1 MSKSEDYLDDLLNSV
16 SDANRRNNKKDIE
29 NLIQSMNE
37 EAAKPREREKKP
49 VEKKHEDYSGTG
61 FQREFEQEL
70 ATGEA
75 DDFLQEFEMEL
86 DEEASNQADIDVRKD
101 QPSDAKADSTTTKRP
116 EVSGQAEASSQAGT
130 SSQTGALNQPEETK
144 QSLDASKTISPKT
157 SDTATDESAQS
168 DMMEDVDDIMDA
180 VRKKVGDPGE
190 KEHLD
195 TSKASE
201 DDASEEEPLG
211 FFDTLDED
219 STAEIPEAPKTES
232 EEEEPLL
239 SEDDDAVNL
248 MDMLSG
254 DSDLSDIGD
263 LLKADENGEEVEH
276 TEDEDGEVQDE
287 FERLGSIEELKDL
300 KEAKEK
306 RKKQGFFSKILSAL
320 FGPDEEEDDT
330 KIAEDDS
337 LGSISSEN
345 REILKEI
352 DADEGADKKSK
363 KEKKKKEKKEKKEK
377 PKKEKAPKVKK
388 EKPPKEIDHTPPLPK
403 KPVILIFV
411 MALSILIL
419 ILLGSSNLQY
429 GQDIQ
434 QAKDDFAS
442 GSYVTAF
449 QTVAGSSL
457 KGKDE
462 NFYKK
467 AQMLASIQSEIQS
480 YESLSG
486 INENEM
492 ALDALIRGYGRCVD
506 GADLAQQYEIT
517 DEMAGLKAQILQ
529 QLSDHFGVSE
539 EKAAELHAMK
549 KRTDYTKAIQE
560 ILAGAGLE

>member
-61 FQREFEQEL
+61 FLREFEKEL
-70 ATGEA
+70 ATGAA

-86 DEEASNQADIDVRKD
+86 DEEASNQADIDVKED
-101 QPSDAKADSTTTKRP
+101 QTSDMEAASATK
-116 EVSGQAEASSQAGT
+116 
-130 SSQTGALNQPEETK
+130 QPEAANQSEETN
-144 QSLDASKTISPKT
+144 QLRDASEPISSEGT
-157 SDTATDESAQS
+157 GMATDGSAPS
-168 DMMEDVDDIMDA
+168 DMMGDVDDIMDA
-180 VRKKVGDPGE
+180 VRKKVGDSGE
-190 KEHLD
+190 EEHMD
-195 TSKASE
+195 TSKTPE
-201 DDASEEEPLG
+201 DDASEEEESLG

-219 STAEIPEAPKTES
+219 SAAEIPEAPKTES

-239 SEDDDAVNL
+239 SEDDDAINL

-254 DSDLSDIGD
+254 DADLSDIGD
-263 LLKADENGEEVEH
+263 LLKADENGEELEH
-276 TEDEDGEVQDE
+276 SEDEDGEVQDE

-306 RKKQGFFSKILSAL
+306 RKKQGFFSKIMSVL

-345 REILKEI
+345 REILKEM
-352 DADEGADKKSK
+352 DADEETGKKGK

-377 PKKEKAPKVKK
+377 AKKEKAPKVKK
-388 EKPPKEIDHTPPLPK
+388 EKPPKEIDRTPPLPK
-403 KPVILIFV
+403 KPVILIFI

-429 GQDIQ
+429 GQDMQ

-449 QTVAGSSL
+449 QTVAGSSV

-467 AQMLASIQSEIQS
+467 AQVLASIQSEYQS

-506 GADLAQQYEIT
+506 GVDLAQEYEIT
-517 DEMAGLKAQILQ
+517 DEMEGLKAQILQ

-539 EKAAELHAMK
+539 EKAAELHAMT

-560 ILAGAGLE
+560 ILAAAGLE

>member
-61 FQREFEQEL
+61 FLREFEKEL
-70 ATGEA
+70 ATGAA

-86 DEEASNQADIDVRKD
+86 DEEASNQADIDVKED
-101 QPSDAKADSTTTKRP
+101 QTSDMEAASATK
-116 EVSGQAEASSQAGT
+116 
-130 SSQTGALNQPEETK
+130 QPEAANQSEETN
-144 QSLDASKTISPKT
+144 QLRDASESISSEGT
-157 SDTATDESAQS
+157 DMATDGSTAS
-168 DMMEDVDDIMDA
+168 DMMGDVDDIMDA
-180 VRKKVGDPGE
+180 VRKKVGDSGE
-190 KEHLD
+190 EEHMD
-195 TSKASE
+195 TSKTPE
-201 DDASEEEPLG
+201 DDASEEEEPLG

-219 STAEIPEAPKTES
+219 SAAEISEAPKTES

-239 SEDDDAVNL
+239 SEDDDAINL

-254 DSDLSDIGD
+254 DADLSDIGD
-263 LLKADENGEEVEH
+263 LLKADENGEELAH
-276 TEDEDGEVQDE
+276 SEDEDGEVQDE

-306 RKKQGFFSKILSAL
+306 RKKQGFFSKIMSVL

-345 REILKEI
+345 REILKEM
-352 DADEGADKKSK
+352 DADEGAGKKGK

-377 PKKEKAPKVKK
+377 AKKEKAPKVKK
-388 EKPPKEIDHTPPLPK
+388 EKPPKEIDRTPPLPK
-403 KPVILIFV
+403 KPVILIFI

-419 ILLGSSNLQY
+419 IWLGSSNLQY
-429 GQDIQ
+429 GQDMQ

-449 QTVAGSSL
+449 QTVAGSSV

-467 AQMLASIQSEIQS
+467 AQVLASIQSEYQS

-492 ALDALIRGYGRCVD
+492 ALDALVRGYGRCVD
-506 GADLAQQYEIT
+506 GADLAQEYEIT
-517 DEMAGLKAQILQ
+517 DEMEGLKAQILQ

-539 EKAAELHAMK
+539 EKAAELHAMT

-560 ILAGAGLE
+560 ILAAAGLE

>member
-86 DEEASNQADIDVRKD
+86 DEEASNQADIDVNED
-101 QPSDAKADSTTTKRP
+101 
-116 EVSGQAEASSQAGT
+116 
-130 SSQTGALNQPEETK
+130 
-144 QSLDASKTISPKT
+144 KT
-157 SDTATDESAQS
+157 SDMEAASEPISSETTDMATDESAAS
-168 DMMEDVDDIMDA
+168 DMMEDVNDIMDA
-180 VRKKVGDPGE
+180 VRKKVGDSGE
-190 KEHLD
+190 EEHPD
-195 TSKASE
+195 TSKTPE
-201 DDASEEEPLG
+201 DDTP
-211 FFDTLDED
+211 DED
-219 STAEIPEAPKTES
+219 SAAEIPEASKTES

-239 SEDDDAVNL
+239 SEDDDAINL

-254 DSDLSDIGD
+254 DADLSDIGD
-263 LLKADENGEEVEH
+263 LLKADENGEELEH
-276 TEDEDGEVQDE
+276 SEDEDSEVQDE

-306 RKKQGFFSKILSAL
+306 RKKQGFFSKIMSAL

-345 REILKEI
+345 REILKEM
-352 DADEGADKKSK
+352 DADEGAGKKGK
-363 KEKKKKEKKEKKEK
+363 KEKKKKEKKE
-377 PKKEKAPKVKK
+377 KKEKAPKVKK
-388 EKPPKEIDHTPPLPK
+388 EKPPKEIDRTPPLPK
-403 KPVILIFV
+403 KPVILIFI

-429 GQDIQ
+429 GQDMQ

-449 QTVAGSSL
+449 QTIAGSSV

-467 AQMLASIQSEIQS
+467 AQVLASIQREYQS

-506 GADLAQQYEIT
+506 GADLAQEYEIT
-517 DEMAGLKAQILQ
+517 DEMAGLKNQILQ

-539 EKAAELHAMK
+539 EKAAELHAMT
-549 KRTDYTKAIQE
+549 KRTDYTKAIQG
-560 ILAGAGLE
+560 ILAAAGLE

>member
-61 FQREFEQEL
+61 FLREFEQEL
-70 ATGEA
+70 ATGAA

-86 DEEASNQADIDVRKD
+86 DEEASNQADIDVNED
-101 QPSDAKADSTTTKRP
+101 QTSDV
-116 EVSGQAEASSQAGT
+116 EEASAIS
-130 SSQTGALNQPEETK
+130 QPEASNQMEEAEQSEETN
-144 QSLDASKTISPKT
+144 QLRDASEPISSEGT
-157 SDTATDESAQS
+157 DMATDGSAPS

-180 VRKKVGDPGE
+180 VRKKVGDSGE
-190 KEHLD
+190 EEHMD
-195 TSKASE
+195 TSKTPE
-201 DDASEEEPLG
+201 DDASEEEEPLG

-219 STAEIPEAPKTES
+219 SAAEIPEASKTES

-239 SEDDDAVNL
+239 SEDDDAINL

-254 DSDLSDIGD
+254 DADLSDIGD
-263 LLKADENGEEVEH
+263 LLKADENGEELEH
-276 TEDEDGEVQDE
+276 SEDEDSEVQDE

-300 KEAKEK
+300 KEAKAK
-306 RKKQGFFSKILSAL
+306 RKKQGFFSKIMSVL

-345 REILKEI
+345 REILKEM
-352 DADEGADKKSK
+352 DADEGAGKKGK

-377 PKKEKAPKVKK
+377 AKKEKAPKVKQ
-388 EKPPKEIDHTPPLPK
+388 EKPPKEIDRTPPLPK
-403 KPVILIFV
+403 KPVILIFI
-411 MALSILIL
+411 MALSVLIL

-429 GQDIQ
+429 GQDMQ

-449 QTVAGSSL
+449 QTIAGSSV

-467 AQMLASIQSEIQS
+467 AQVLASIQREYQS

-506 GADLAQQYEIT
+506 GADLAQEYEIT
-517 DEMAGLKAQILQ
+517 DEMAGLKDQILQ

-539 EKAAELHAMK
+539 ENAAELHAMT

-560 ILAGAGLE
+560 ILAAAGLE

>member
-61 FQREFEQEL
+61 FLREFEQEL
-70 ATGEA
+70 ATGAA

-86 DEEASNQADIDVRKD
+86 DEEASNQADIDVNED
-101 QPSDAKADSTTTKRP
+101 QTSDV
-116 EVSGQAEASSQAGT
+116 EEASAIS
-130 SSQTGALNQPEETK
+130 QPEASNQMEEAEQSEETN
-144 QSLDASKTISPKT
+144 QLRDASEPVSSEGT
-157 SDTATDESAQS
+157 DMATDGSAPS
-168 DMMEDVDDIMDA
+168 DMMGDVDDIMDA
-180 VRKKVGDPGE
+180 VRKKVGDSGE
-190 KEHLD
+190 EEHMD
-195 TSKASE
+195 TSETPE
-201 DDASEEEPLG
+201 DDASEEEEPLG

-219 STAEIPEAPKTES
+219 SAAEIPEASKTDS

-239 SEDDDAVNL
+239 SEDDDAINL

-263 LLKADENGEEVEH
+263 LLKADENGEELEH
-276 TEDEDGEVQDE
+276 SEDEDSEVQDE

-306 RKKQGFFSKILSAL
+306 RKKQGFFSKIMSVL

-345 REILKEI
+345 REILKEM
-352 DADEGADKKSK
+352 DADEGAGKKGK

-377 PKKEKAPKVKK
+377 AKKEKAPKVKK
-388 EKPPKEIDHTPPLPK
+388 EKPPKEIDRTPPLPK
-403 KPVILIFV
+403 KPVILIFI
-411 MALSILIL
+411 MALSLLIL

-429 GQDIQ
+429 GQDMQ

-449 QTVAGSSL
+449 QTVAGSSV

-467 AQMLASIQSEIQS
+467 AQVLASIQSEYQS

-506 GADLAQQYEIT
+506 GADLAQEYEIT
-517 DEMAGLKAQILQ
+517 DEMAGLKNQILQ

-539 EKAAELHAMK
+539 EKAAELHAMT

-560 ILAGAGLE
+560 ILAAAGLE

>member
-61 FQREFEQEL
+61 FLREFEQEL
-70 ATGEA
+70 ATGAA

-86 DEEASNQADIDVRKD
+86 DEEASNQADIDVNED
-101 QPSDAKADSTTTKRP
+101 QTSDV
-116 EVSGQAEASSQAGT
+116 EEASAIS
-130 SSQTGALNQPEETK
+130 QPEASNQMEEAEQSEETN
-144 QSLDASKTISPKT
+144 QLRDASEPISSEGT
-157 SDTATDESAQS
+157 DMATDGSAPS
-168 DMMEDVDDIMDA
+168 DMMEDVNDIMDA
-180 VRKKVGDPGE
+180 VRKKVGDSGE
-190 KEHLD
+190 EEHPD
-195 TSKASE
+195 TSETPE
-201 DDASEEEPLG
+201 DDASEEEEPLG

-219 STAEIPEAPKTES
+219 SAAEIPEASKTDS

-239 SEDDDAVNL
+239 SEDDDAINL

-263 LLKADENGEEVEH
+263 LLKADENGEELEH
-276 TEDEDGEVQDE
+276 SEDEDSEVQDE

-306 RKKQGFFSKILSAL
+306 RKKQGFFSKIMSVL

-337 LGSISSEN
+337 LGSISFEN
-345 REILKEI
+345 REILKEM
-352 DADEGADKKSK
+352 DADEGAGKKGK

-377 PKKEKAPKVKK
+377 AKKEKAPKVKK
-388 EKPPKEIDHTPPLPK
+388 EKPPKEIDRTPPLPK
-403 KPVILIFV
+403 KPVILIFI
-411 MALSILIL
+411 MALSLLIL

-429 GQDIQ
+429 GQDMQ

-449 QTVAGSSL
+449 QTVAGSSV

-467 AQMLASIQSEIQS
+467 AQVLASIQREYQS

-506 GADLAQQYEIT
+506 GADLAQEYEIT
-517 DEMAGLKAQILQ
+517 DEMAGLKDQILQ

-539 EKAAELHAMK
+539 EKAAELHAMT

-560 ILAGAGLE
+560 ILAAAGLE